1 MLRMHPAYFE
11 TRFRCNGPAVPWPET
26 FAIVSACAT
35 TGSIWS
41 EDRNARADGAL
52 REALQKRG
60 AWLHR
65 VVGYSPLTEHAEPS
79 WATEIGLV
87 DACELGGRFLQDAIY
102 WVEHD
107 RLFVLRCRSL
117 EERVFVDRFSL
128 RLDPSE

>member
-11 TRFRCNGPAVPWPET
+11 TRFRSKGLAVPWPES

-41 EDRNARADGAL
+41 EDRNASADEAL
-52 REALQKRG
+52 RVALQEG
-60 AWLHR
+60 GCWLHR
-65 VVGYSPLTEHAEPS
+65 VVGYSPLTAHAEPS
-79 WATEIGLV
+79 WAIEIGLV
-87 DACELGGRFLQDAIY
+87 DACKLGERFLQDAIY

-107 RLFVLRCRSL
+107 RLFVLRCQSP
-117 EERVFVDRFSL
+117 EERYFVDRFSR